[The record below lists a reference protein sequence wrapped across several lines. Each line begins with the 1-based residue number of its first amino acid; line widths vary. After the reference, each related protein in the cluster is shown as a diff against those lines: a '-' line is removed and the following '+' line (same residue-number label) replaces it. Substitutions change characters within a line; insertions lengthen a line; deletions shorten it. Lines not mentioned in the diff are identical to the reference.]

1 MKVGIVA
8 GEPSGDYL
16 GAGLMGALKDRLP
29 QIEFVGIGGT
39 RMENVGM
46 QQLYSMNRISIMGL
60 DELLKSIYDILKIR
74 RNLFEL
80 FSKERVALFIG
91 VDVPDFNLGLEQRLR
106 KSGIATVHYVSPT
119 VWAWRS
125 YRIRKIKRA
134 VSHMLTL
141 FPFEADFYKQHSVP
155 VSFVGHPIAD
165 EIDIEYRKA
174 DVRQLLGLDP
184 EKRQVVALLPG
195 SRLVEVKRLGGL
207 FIQTAQALKRKIND
221 VQFVAPFANE
231 ETMHYFST
239 LLASYPDLHITIVQG
254 KSRQAIAASD
264 VALVASGT
272 AALESALLRVP
283 LIVAYRGSWV
293 SYSLVKMLAHVE
305 HFSMPNNLLH
315 DPIVPELIQ
324 SSATVENLVNE
335 LTRYLTKPEQRQ
347 LVENAFSDI
356 ISSLRCNANEKAATV
371 ISKLLE
377 NHT

>member
-16 GAGLMGALKDRLP
+16 GAGLMSALKDRLP

-46 QQLYSMNRISIMGL
+46 RQLYPMNRISIMGL

-141 FPFEADFYKQHSVP
+141 FPFEADFYEQHNVP

-165 EIDIEYRKA
+165 EIEIEYQKA
-174 DVRQLLGLDP
+174 DVRELLGLDP
-184 EKRQVVALLPG
+184 EMKQVVALLPG
-195 SRLVEVKRLGGL
+195 SRLVELKRLGDL
-207 FIQTAQALKRKIND
+207 FIQTAKTLKSKINS

-239 LLASYPDLHITIVQG
+239 LLTGYPDLHITIVQG

-283 LIVAYRGSWV
+283 LIVTYRGSWV

-305 HFSMPNNLLH
+305 YFSMPNNLLH
-315 DPIVPELIQ
+315 DPIVPELFQ
-324 SSATVENLVNE
+324 SRATVANLVNE
-335 LTRYLTKPEQRQ
+335 LTHYLTKPEQRQ